1 MHSATSEEQLNEY
14 FGQSA
19 QTFEAE
25 RLFIHELSAS
35 LRSNQI
41 EVTNKNLILAVIRFL
56 ETEEDV
62 VKLDVYRSALERIVQ
77 QTPDDL

>member
-14 FGQSA
+14 FGQNA

-41 EVTNKNLILAVIRFL
+41 EVTNKNLILAVIRLL